1 MAEPIIH
8 TPMYEQLL
16 ADAERLAR
24 DRGDGWVGVEHVLI
38 AAFSDSDAIST
49 VELRDRMGVDPAEL
63 IRRLAQIIDAPIPG
77 PGEYRVRSLDG
88 TTVIRSVDG

>member
-1 MAEPIIH
+1 MAEPIVH

-38 AAFSDSDAIST
+38 AAFSDPDAIST

-63 IRRLAQIIDAPIPG
+63 IRRLAQIIDAPVPG